1 MMQVDNPITNAAKP
15 GAVWLTSGFR
25 GGGKT
30 HTAVAVAEYMVKG
43 RFPGLGRVVVVTN
56 IIFFHKVKGRLTE
69 GTPDGVY
76 HIHTMKELFPIVV
89 EVIGRYGR
97 DVLIL
102 LILDEAQN
110 FIGGDSNQS
119 NASVMMKELLGIIR
133 KFRMMVWFLTPSA
146 RSVGPAF
153 RCFLN
158 DPKYPGNLTA
168 KFRKDLGF
176 NKRYIETMHINR
188 KPEEFIG
195 FLNYDMDKPV
205 LIRVPV
211 TEWTKKKEDL
221 RNGEYCYDHEASATF
236 YVGDGFDWGLFNRT
250 VGGVSSIRVLDTIKM
265 FYEKHV
271 AEGNG
276 NAEESNATKEYK
288 LGVIHRAMDR
298 GIDVKAA
305 SSIAGVPYSTARRW
319 LKDEIRESVFDRGM
333 TEIMEKSE

>member
-1 MMQVDNPITNAAKP
+1 MMRADNPITNAAKP

-43 RFPGLGRVVVVTN
+43 RFPGLEKVVVVTN
-56 IIFFHKVKGRLTE
+56 IIFFQKVKGRLVE
-69 GTPDGVY
+69 GAPEGVY

-89 EVIGRYGR
+89 EVIERYGR

-133 KFRMMVWFLTPSA
+133 KFRLMVWFLTPSA
-146 RSVGPAF
+146 KSVGPAF

-168 KFRKDLGF
+168 KFKKDLGF
-176 NKRYIETMHINR
+176 NKRYIEAMHLDR

-195 FLNYDMDKPV
+195 FLNYDMDEPV

-211 TEWTKKKEDL
+211 TEWTKRREDL
-221 RNGEYCYDHEASATF
+221 RDGEYCYDHEASATF

-250 VGGVSSIRVLDTIKM
+250 VGGVSSIRILDTIKT
-265 FYEKHV
+265 FYARYVTEDENGDND
-271 AEGNG
+271 AE
-276 NAEESNATKEYK
+276 APREYK
-288 LGVIHRAMDR
+288 LGVIRRAMDM

-319 LKDEIRESVFDRGM
+319 LKNKVSGPVSGTCGEELAAE
-333 TEIMEKSE
+333 TE